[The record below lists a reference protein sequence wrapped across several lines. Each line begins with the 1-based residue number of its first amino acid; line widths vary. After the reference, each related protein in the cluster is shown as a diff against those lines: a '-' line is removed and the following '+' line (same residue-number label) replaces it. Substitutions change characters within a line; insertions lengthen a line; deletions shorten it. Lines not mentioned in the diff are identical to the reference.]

1 MPASGHP
8 LETADVAD
16 VHGFC
21 APGWEG
27 VRAAFTEN
35 IESGLEVGA
44 SYAVHHD
51 GRLVVD
57 LWGGTYQADT
67 LQLVFST
74 TKGWTAVLANLLA
87 QRGELDVDA
96 PVASYW
102 PEFAAEGK
110 GAIPV
115 RWLLCHKAGLPY
127 PTEPCTYEDVLA
139 WDPVV
144 AKLAAS
150 APLWEPGTAH
160 GYHAVTYGFLVGE
173 VLRRITGK
181 SVGTMLRD
189 EVAGPL
195 GLDLWIG
202 LPEEEQHRVA
212 PLDGGLVPDGGGGDV
227 DPGMKELLAQFMGP
241 DSMLGKALSC
251 NGALGEP
258 GMFNRPELRAA
269 ELPAANGVGDARS
282 LSRLYA
288 AVIGD
293 VHADERFP
301 AGSQLVTP
309 DTTTAAST
317 RQTEGNDKV
326 LFFETTFGLGFFVA
340 SQFAPYGGPASFGH
354 TGAGGSLGF
363 ADPDNGLGCGYV
375 MSKMQQSLNGDA
387 RSGRLIRATYDAI
400 GVEPTYA

>member
-1 MPASGHP
+1 MGQIN
-8 LETADVAD
+8 
-16 VHGFC
+16 GFV

-27 VRAAFTEN
+27 VRGAFERN
-35 IESGLEVGA
+35 IEEGLEVGA
-44 SYAVHHD
+44 AYAVHHD

-57 LWGGTYQADT
+57 LWGGTYRPDT

-74 TKGWTAVLANLLA
+74 TKGWTAILANLLA
-87 QRGELDVDA
+87 QRGRLDLDA

-110 GAIPV
+110 GQIPV
-115 RWLLCHKAGLPY
+115 RWLLSHQAGLPF
-127 PTEPCTYEDVLA
+127 PTEACTYEDVLG
-139 WDPVV
+139 WDGVV
-144 AKLAAS
+144 TKLAAS
-150 APLWEPGTAH
+150 TPAWEPGTAH

-173 VLRRITGK
+173 VLRRITGR
-181 SVGTMLRD
+181 SVGTLLRE

-202 LPEEEQHRVA
+202 LPQEQQARVE
-212 PLDGGLVPDGGGGDV
+212 PLDGGLVPGGSGGEDV
-227 DPGMKELLAQFMGP
+227 DPALKELLAQFMGP

-251 NGALGEP
+251 HGALAEP
-258 GMFNRPELRAA
+258 DLFNRPELRAA

-293 VHADERFP
+293 VVADERFP
-301 AGSQLVTP
+301 AGGRLLDDATI
-309 DTTTAAST
+309 AAATT
-317 RQTEGNDKV
+317 RQTEGNDRV
-326 LFFETTFGLGFFVA
+326 LFFETVFGLGFFL
-340 SQFAPYGGPASFGH
+340 SSPFAPYGGPRGFGH

-387 RSGRLIRATYDAI
+387 RSARLIRATYDAI
-400 GVEPTYA
+400 GVVPTF

>member
-1 MPASGHP
+1 MGEISGF
-8 LETADVAD
+8 V
-16 VHGFC
+16 

-27 VRAAFTEN
+27 VRAAFETNLDE
-35 IESGLEVGA
+35 GLEVGA
-44 SYAVHHD
+44 AYAVHHD

-57 LWGGTYQADT
+57 LWGGTYRPDT

-110 GAIPV
+110 GDIPV

-127 PTEPCTYEDVLA
+127 PTEPCSYEEVLA

-144 AKLAAS
+144 EKLAAS
-150 APLWEPGTAH
+150 TPLWEPGTAH

-173 VLRRITGK
+173 VLRRITGR
-181 SVGTMLRD
+181 SVGTLLRD
-189 EVAGPL
+189 ELAGPL
-195 GLDLWIG
+195 GLDLHIG
-202 LPEEEQHRVA
+202 LPDDLQARVE
-212 PLDGGLVPDGGGGDV
+212 PLVGGMVPDGGADV
-227 DPGMKELLAQFMGP
+227 DPALKEVLAQFMGP
-241 DSMLGKALSC
+241 DSTLGKALSC
-251 NGALGEP
+251 HGALGEP
-258 GMFNRPELRAA
+258 GIFNRPELRAA

-288 AVIGD
+288 AVVGD
-293 VHADERFP
+293 VPADERFP
-301 AGSQLVTP
+301 AGAQVLSA
-309 DTTTAAST
+309 DTIAAATT
-317 RQTEGNDKV
+317 RQTEGNDQV
-326 LFFETTFGLGFFVA
+326 LLFETTFGLGFFTA
-340 SQFAPYGGPASFGH
+340 SPFAPYGGPASFGH

-363 ADPDNGLGCGYV
+363 ADPENGLGCGYV
-375 MSKMQQSLNGDA
+375 MSKMQQSLNGDV

-400 GVEPTYA
+400 GVEPTYG

>member
-1 MPASGHP
+1 MSG
-8 LETADVAD
+8 AVN
-16 VHGFC
+16 GFC

-27 VRAAFTEN
+27 VREAFTTN
-35 IESGLEVGA
+35 IESGDEVGA
-44 SYAVHHD
+44 AYAVHHD

-57 LWGGTYQADT
+57 LWGGTYAADS

-74 TKGWTAVLANLLA
+74 TKGWTATLAGLLA

-110 GAIPV
+110 GSIPV

-127 PTEPCTYEDVLA
+127 PTEACTLDDVLG
-139 WDPVV
+139 WDGVV

-150 APLWEPGTAH
+150 TPVWEPGTAH

-173 VLRRITGK
+173 VLRRITGR
-181 SVGTMLRD
+181 SVGTLLR
-189 EVAGPL
+189 EELAGPL
-195 GLDLWIG
+195 GLELHIG
-202 LPEEEQHRVA
+202 LPDELQARVEPLVGGMGA
-212 PLDGGLVPDGGGGDV
+212 PKDADPALKALV
-227 DPGMKELLAQFMGP
+227 EQFMGP
-241 DSMLGKALSC
+241 DTMLGKALSC
-251 NGALGEP
+251 HGALGEP
-258 GMFNRPELRAA
+258 DLFNSPALRAA

-288 AVIGD
+288 ALVGD

-301 AGSQLVTP
+301 AGSQVFEPATI
-309 DTTTAAST
+309 AAATT
-317 RQTEGNDKV
+317 RQTEGNDQV
-326 LFFETTFGLGFFVA
+326 LFIESAFGLGYFL
-340 SQFAPYGGPASFGH
+340 SSPFAPYGGAASFGH

-375 MSKMQQSLNGDA
+375 MSKMQQSLTGDA
-387 RSGRLIRATYDAI
+387 RSSRLIKATYAAAGI
-400 GVEPTYA
+400 EPTFA

>member
-1 MPASGHP
+1 MGQISG
-8 LETADVAD
+8 V
-16 VHGFC
+16 V
-21 APGWEG
+21 APGFEG
-27 VRAAFTEN
+27 VRTAFERN
-35 IESGLEVGA
+35 IEDGLEVGA
-44 SYAVHHD
+44 AYAVHHE

-57 LWGGTYQADT
+57 LWGGTYAPDT

-102 PEFAAEGK
+102 PEFGAEGK

-115 RWLLCHKAGLPY
+115 RWLLSHQAGLPY
-127 PTEPCTYEDVLA
+127 PTEPCTFEDVLA

-173 VLRRITGK
+173 VLRRITGR
-181 SVGTMLRD
+181 SVGTLLRD
-189 EVAGPL
+189 ELAGPL

-202 LPEEEQHRVA
+202 LPDEQQARVE
-212 PLDGGLVPDGGGGDV
+212 PLEGGLVPDGGGAEL
-227 DPGMKELLAQFMGP
+227 DPALQEMLAQFMGP

-251 NGALGEP
+251 HGALGEP
-258 GMFNRPELRAA
+258 GAFNRPELRAA

-288 AVIGD
+288 AVIGE

-301 AGSQLVTP
+301 AGTQVLSA
-309 DTTTAAST
+309 DTIAAAGT
-317 RQTEGNDKV
+317 RQTTGNDKV
-326 LFFETTFGLGFFVA
+326 LFFESVFGLGFFL
-340 SQFAPYGGPASFGH
+340 SSPFAPYGGPAAFGH
-354 TGAGGSLGF
+354 TGAGGSMGF
-363 ADPDNGLGCGYV
+363 ADPENGLGCGYV

-387 RSGRLIRATYDAI
+387 RSARLIRATYDAI
-400 GVEPTYA
+400 GVEPTHA

>member
-1 MPASGHP
+1 MGETSGF
-8 LETADVAD
+8 V
-16 VHGFC
+16 
-21 APGWEG
+21 APGFEG
-27 VRAAFTEN
+27 VRTAFEKN
-35 IESGLEVGA
+35 LAEGLEVGA

-57 LWGGTYQADT
+57 LWGGTYRPDT

-74 TKGWTAVLANLLA
+74 TKGWTAILANLLA

-110 GAIPV
+110 GDIPV

-127 PTEPCTYEDVLA
+127 PTEPCTYEEVLA

-144 AKLAAS
+144 EKLAAS
-150 APLWEPGTAH
+150 TPLWEPGTAH

-173 VLRRITGK
+173 VLRRITGR
-181 SVGTMLRD
+181 SVGTLLRD

-195 GLDLWIG
+195 GLDLYIG
-202 LPEEEQHRVA
+202 LPDELQARVE
-212 PLDGGLVPDGGGGDV
+212 PLDGGIVPGGDGAEV
-227 DPGMKELLAQFMGP
+227 DPAMKELLAQFMGP
-241 DSMLGKALSC
+241 ESMLGKALSC
-251 NGALGEP
+251 HGALGEP
-258 GMFNRPELRAA
+258 GAFNRPELRAA

-288 AVIGD
+288 AVVGD
-293 VHADERFP
+293 VQADERFP
-301 AGSQLVTP
+301 AGCQLLTA
-309 DTTTAAST
+309 DTIAAAST

-326 LFFETTFGLGFFVA
+326 LFFETTFGLGFFTA
-340 SQFAPYGGPASFGH
+340 SPFAPYGGARSFGH

-363 ADPDNGLGCGYV
+363 ADPEHGLGCGYV

-400 GVEPTYA
+400 GVEPTYG